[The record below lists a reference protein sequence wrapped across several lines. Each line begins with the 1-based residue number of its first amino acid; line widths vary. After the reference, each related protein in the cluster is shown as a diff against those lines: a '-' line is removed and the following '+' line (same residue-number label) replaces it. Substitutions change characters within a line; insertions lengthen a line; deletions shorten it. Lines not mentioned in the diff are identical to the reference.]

1 MEQRFTAK
9 INKRLSLDAYCEGV
23 LEGNRVILGQA
34 ITLVESSLE
43 TDIELAAQLVQALLP
58 HSGNSIRIGI
68 TGVPGVGKSSFV
80 ETFGNLV
87 LEQGKRLA
95 VLAVDPSSQA
105 TKGSILGDK
114 TRMGK
119 LASDK
124 RAFIRPSPAGAQLG
138 GISSKT
144 REVMLV
150 CEAAGFDV
158 ILVET
163 VGVGQSETAVRGMVD
178 FFLLLML
185 SGSGDELQGVKKG
198 IMEMANAILINKADG
213 ENITAALQ
221 AKSIYQNALHLFQPS
236 ENNWKVPVLTGSALT
251 GEGIQGVWDS
261 VMDYQQQT
269 KLNGFWDQNRANQRL
284 NWLDDQVDFLLRKA
298 FQTHAIIQ
306 KKLLEQRE
314 NVRKGI
320 LNPMIAAGELMSLF
334 LGKEKF

>member
-1 MEQRFTAK
+1 MERSKSK
-9 INKRLSLDAYCEGV
+9 INKRLSLEAYREGV
-23 LEGNRVILGQA
+23 LERNRVILGQA

-43 TDIELAAQLVQALLP
+43 ADSELAAQLVQDLLP

-68 TGVPGVGKSSFV
+68 TGVPGVGKSSFI
-80 ETFGNLV
+80 ETFGGLV
-87 LEQGKRLA
+87 LDQGKRLA

-119 LASDK
+119 LSSDK
-124 RAFIRPSPAGAQLG
+124 RAFIRPSPAGSQLG
-138 GISSKT
+138 GISFKT
-144 REVMLV
+144 REAMLI

-185 SGSGDELQGVKKG
+185 AGAGDELQGVKKG
-198 IMEMANAILINKADG
+198 IMEMADAILINKADG
-213 ENITAALQ
+213 ENMTAALQ
-221 AKSIYQNALHLFQPS
+221 AKSIYQNALHLLQPS
-236 ENNWKVPVLTGSALT
+236 ANNWRIPVLTGSALT
-251 GEGIQGVWDS
+251 GEGIRGVWKS
-261 VMDYQQQT
+261 VIDYQQLT
-269 KLNGFWDQNRANQRL
+269 KMNGYWEHNRANQRL

-298 FQTHAIIQ
+298 FQTHPIVQ
-306 KKLLEQRE
+306 KNLLDQRE
-314 NVRKGI
+314 KVRNGI
-320 LNPMIAAGELMSLF
+320 VNPMIAAADLISLF

>member
-1 MEQRFTAK
+1 M
-9 INKRLSLDAYCEGV
+9 NKRLSLDAYCEGV

-87 LEQGKRLA
+87 LEQEKRLA

-144 REVMLV
+144 REAMLI

-185 SGSGDELQGVKKG
+185 AGAGDELQGVKKG
-198 IMEMANAILINKADG
+198 IMEMADAILINKADG

-236 ENNWKVPVLTGSALT
+236 ENNWKIPVLTGSALT

-261 VMDYQQQT
+261 VIDYEKQT
-269 KLNGFWDQNRANQRL
+269 KMNGYWEQNRANQRL
-284 NWLDDQVDFLLRKA
+284 NWLNDQVDFLLRKA
-298 FQTHAIIQ
+298 FQTHPIVQ
-306 KKLLEQRE
+306 KNLLDQRE
-314 NVRKGI
+314 KVRNGI
-320 LNPMIAAGELMSLF
+320 VNPMIAAAELMSLF
-334 LGKEKF
+334 LGK

>member
-1 MEQRFTAK
+1 M
-9 INKRLSLDAYCEGV
+9 NKRLSLDKYREGV

-34 ITLVESSLE
+34 ITLIESSLG
-43 TDIELAAQLVQALLP
+43 TDIEIAAQLVQALLP

-87 LEQGKRLA
+87 LEQEKRLA

-119 LASDK
+119 LASNK
-124 RAFIRPSPAGAQLG
+124 RAFIRPSPAGAHLG

-144 REVMLV
+144 REAMLI

-185 SGSGDELQGVKKG
+185 AGAGDELQGVKKG
-198 IMEMANAILINKADG
+198 IMEMADAILINKADG

-236 ENNWKVPVLTGSALT
+236 ENNWKIPVLTGSALT

-261 VMDYQQQT
+261 VIDYEKQT
-269 KLNGFWDQNRANQRL
+269 KMNGYWEQNRANQRL
-284 NWLDDQVDFLLRKA
+284 NWLNDQVDFLLRKA
-298 FQTHAIIQ
+298 FQTHPIVQ
-306 KKLLEQRE
+306 KNLLDQRE
-314 NVRKGI
+314 KVRNGI
-320 LNPMIAAGELMSLF
+320 VNPMIAAAELMSLF
-334 LGKEKF
+334 LGK